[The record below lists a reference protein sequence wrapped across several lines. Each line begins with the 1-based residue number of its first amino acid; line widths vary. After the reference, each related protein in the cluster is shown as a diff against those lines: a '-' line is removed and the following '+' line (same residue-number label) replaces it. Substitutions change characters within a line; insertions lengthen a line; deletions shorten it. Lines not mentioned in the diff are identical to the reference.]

1 MTETPVDVLVRRI
14 DRLEGENRRSTRRI
28 TTAIALVLAAVFL
41 MGQTAPRGPTVEAQK
56 VVLKD
61 RRGNIRAVLG
71 EFSEDEPFG
80 LLIFDANQRIRTK
93 LGLQGDGSPALVLT
107 DDRGVDR
114 AMLHP
119 ASGLRLLGD
128 GPSVTLGVNHGNE
141 PTLHLNDK
149 DGWTRA
155 ALVLTSTNTAP
166 ILKFLDPR
174 GNARAWIGAMSDGK
188 AQLLFMN
195 RPQPAQSGRAGD
207 PSRPNV
213 AATATLE
220 VDADGTMG
228 LRFAR
233 GGTIWK
239 AP

>member
-1 MTETPVDVLVRRI
+1 MTEPILDILTRRL
-14 DRLEGENRRSTRRI
+14 DRLERENRRLRRAA
-28 TTAIALVLAAVFL
+28 TAIALGVAAVFL
-41 MGQTAPRGPTVEAQK
+41 MGQTVPKSPAVETQK
-56 VVLKD
+56 LVLKD
-61 RRGNIRAVLG
+61 RGGKIRAILG

-80 LLIFDANQRIRTK
+80 LLVFDAKQRIRTK
-93 LGLQGDGSPALVLT
+93 LGLQEDGSPVLALT

-114 AMLHP
+114 VMLHP
-119 ASGLRLLGD
+119 ALGLRVLGD
-128 GPSVTLGVNHGNE
+128 GPSVTLGVNYGNE
-141 PTLHLNDK
+141 PALHLNDK

-166 ILKFLDPR
+166 ILKFLDAR

-188 AQLLFMN
+188 AQLLLMN
-195 RPQPAQSGRAGD
+195 RPEPAQPGRAVD
-207 PSRPNV
+207 LSRPSI
-213 AATATLE
+213 AASATLE

-228 LRFAR
+228 LRFFR

>member
-1 MTETPVDVLVRRI
+1 MSETPVDVLVRRI
-14 DRLEGENRRSTRRI
+14 DRLEGENRRSRRT
-28 TTAIALVLAAVFL
+28 TTAIALVLVAVFL
-41 MGQTAPRGPTVEAQK
+41 MGQTASKGSTVEAQK
-56 VVLKD
+56 FVLKD
-61 RRGNIRAVLG
+61 GRGKIRAVLG
-71 EFSEDEPFG
+71 EFSQDEPFG

-93 LGLQGDGSPALVLT
+93 LGLQEDGSPALLLT

-114 AMLHP
+114 VMLHP

-128 GPSVTLGVNHGNE
+128 GPSLTLGVNYGNE
-141 PTLHLNDK
+141 PALHLIDK

-195 RPQPAQSGRAGD
+195 RPQSAQSGRAVD
-207 PSRPNV
+207 PARPNV
-213 AATATLE
+213 AATASLE

-228 LRFAR
+228 LGFAR

>member
-14 DRLEGENRRSTRRI
+14 DSLEGETRHSRRT
-28 TTAIALVLAAVFL
+28 TTAIALLLAAVFL
-41 MGQTAPRGPTVEAQK
+41 MGQTAPKGATIEAQK
-56 VVLKD
+56 FVLKD
-61 RRGNIRAVLG
+61 RRGKIRAVLG

-80 LLIFDANQRIRTK
+80 LLIFDANQRIRAK
-93 LGLQGDGSPALVLT
+93 LALQEDGSPTLALT

-114 AMLHP
+114 AVLHP

-128 GPSVTLGVNHGNE
+128 GPSVTLGVNYGSE
-141 PTLHLNDK
+141 PALHLNDR

-166 ILKFLDPR
+166 TLKFLDPR
-174 GNARAWIGAMSDGK
+174 GNVRAWIGAMSDGK
-188 AQLLFMN
+188 AQLLLMN
-195 RPQPAQSGRAGD
+195 RPQPAQSGRAVD
-207 PSRPNV
+207 PSRPTI

-220 VDADGTMG
+220 VDADGAMG
-228 LRFAR
+228 LRFFR

>member
-1 MTETPVDVLVRRI
+1 MTETPVDVLARRI
-14 DRLEGENRRSTRRI
+14 DRLERQNRRFKRGV
-28 TTAIALVLAAVFL
+28 TAIVLGIVAVLL
-41 MGQTAPRGPTVEAQK
+41 MGQTVAKSPTVEAQK
-56 VVLKD
+56 LVLKD
-61 RRGNIRAVLG
+61 KRGKIRAVLG
-71 EFSEDEPFG
+71 EFSDDEPLG
-80 LLIFDANQRIRTK
+80 LLVFDASQRIRAK
-93 LGLQGDGSPALVLT
+93 LGLQEDGSPILALA

-114 AMLHP
+114 VMLHP
-119 ASGLRLLGD
+119 VSGLRVLGD
-128 GPSVTLGVNHGNE
+128 GPSVTLGVHLGNE
-141 PTLHLNDK
+141 PTLQLNDK

-188 AQLLFMN
+188 AQLLMMN
-195 RPQPAQSGRAGD
+195 RPQPAQPGRTGD

-213 AATATLE
+213 AASATLE

-228 LRFAR
+228 LRFFR